1 MSAVHKRLHYAMK
14 KEFKILARVMHES
27 LPQEYPYSV
36 AGGDQSIMASDFDD
50 RVDVIPVSNPNIF
63 SQAQRIALAQSQL
76 ELAVQAPELHNT
88 QEAFRRMYEALGVRD
103 IDSVLKA
110 PDVEQPLPK
119 DPAQEN
125 VDAMDGIELKVFE
138 GQDHDAHILA
148 HLTFIASG
156 MVQQL
161 PSVIIAL
168 QKHVL
173 EHVKFKARE
182 QVTIQFMQTTQG
194 RPASENEILQL
205 ESLIAQKIA
214 EEMTAVRNLSQQIM
228 GGGEVEGPDP
238 LIALKE
244 KELAIDEQKTLAD
257 IEKDQAKLD
266 LEQQKLL
273 ERARQFNE
281 RIQSQEKQ
289 TMQRINASNMRE
301 DMRLRQKEG
310 ETP

>member
-1 MSAVHKRLHYAMK
+1 
-14 KEFKILARVMHES
+14 
-27 LPQEYPYSV
+27 
-36 AGGDQSIMASDFDD
+36 
-50 RVDVIPVSNPNIF
+50 
-63 SQAQRIALAQSQL
+63 
-76 ELAVQAPELHNT
+76 
-88 QEAFRRMYEALGVRD
+88 
-103 IDSVLKA
+103 
-110 PDVEQPLPK
+110 
-119 DPAQEN
+119 
-125 VDAMDGIELKVFE
+125 
-138 GQDHDAHILA
+138 
-148 HLTFIASG
+148 
-156 MVQQL
+156 
-161 PSVIIAL
+161 
-168 QKHVL
+168 
-173 EHVKFKARE
+173 
-182 QVTIQFMQTTQG
+182 MQTTQG
-194 RPASENEILQL
+194 RPASENEMLQL

-228 GGGEVEGPDP
+228 GGGEPEGPDP

-266 LEQQKLL
+266 LKQQKLL